1 MPTSRI
7 RALTLISISA
17 TFSAC
22 ISTKEQV
29 LPHDGPTMQQIYESH
44 FNGMQSA
51 SPNTARTEISTRPA
65 IESEADLAAFTRDAT
80 NELDVHFPRL
90 PNPTLVMY
98 VFPHLAGVHHLPVPG
113 YSTTFPLYAHTEYA
127 LPGEV
132 PVHPTPAHAVETP
145 P

>member
-1 MPTSRI
+1 MPTVRT
-7 RALTLISISA
+7 RTLTLISISA

-22 ISTKEQV
+22 ISTKEHV
-29 LPHDGPTMQQIYESH
+29 VPHDGPTMQQIYESH

-51 SPNTARTEISTRPA
+51 ASNTARAEINSRPLA
-65 IESEADLAAFTRDAT
+65 EPEPDLAAFTRDAM

-98 VFPHLAGVHHLPVPG
+98 VFAHLAGVHRLPVPG

-132 PVHPTPAHAVETP
+132 PVHSTPVHAVETP